1 MNSTDRFEF
10 GLIREDQ
17 TKIHRLVRDLDARID
32 LLGRSLAAPPIPAPP
47 AEPPPLPTI
56 IIASPPAPALEAGAE
71 SGEPP
76 SSVPT
81 SSEPAPSTPPPHIES
96 PTERAQTRPSQP
108 AAGVSPPEITEP
120 LELRVGTYWMARIGI
135 VILLTGLVFL
145 GNYAYHRIVPLLGPW
160 GKLSLLALA
169 GVALGELGTWLE
181 RSRESMRN
189 YGRVL
194 LAGGA
199 ATIYYTVYAAHFVEA
214 LRVIES
220 PVLGGGLLLALAGG
234 FLWHAERRRSEALA
248 LPTVLL
254 AYYTSAINSI
264 GGFTLFSN
272 LLLTAAAVFFLVR
285 HRWARMSYV
294 SLAATYGSYAF
305 WRFHQVMQT
314 GGAGSEFGMGVTF
327 LAGYWVLFTA
337 AVFLAA
343 RDAMRGPERVAF
355 LTANNAAF
363 FAFAAHHFAMHRP
376 DAFWIFALGCGM
388 TLLGLA
394 AVAARVRIEERA
406 LDGAYLAQGLG
417 LVTLGFAAKLT
428 GPRLA
433 AVLAVE
439 SVALI
444 ACVRRR
450 HGLIYEFAAGL
461 CALAACGL
469 TLMELSHRG
478 SSPVALGAPVAAL
491 LLFDAWWIKRLRGEV
506 ATAKFSE
513 RAFAFSTLGLAVVA
527 AVLWQ
532 KVDAAWQ
539 PTAFAVAAAIS
550 LTALRANLREVALP
564 AQTFL
569 FCGLGIFITRTAET
583 PPSPWWSPLPLV
595 ILALGLMHWWQRQ
608 QAVKLDAGFRGF
620 VELAY
625 AGAATATGLWWMR
638 AFCHGDTWLWA
649 TSAAALGTL
658 LYGGLTKASPL
669 ALAGQ
674 AFSAVASFSFAVAL
688 VDRHP
693 AWHAALAPVLNLAL
707 TSLLLSRLPLRNDG
721 RSLAQ
726 LAQVYRIAA
735 MLLLSAW
742 AFEYVDA
749 SGRVAF
755 FAGLGALQM
764 LFGAWSRKRER
775 TITGAVYATVGLA
788 FFCTRFGTA
797 SGWLDLLAILAVP
810 ASLRI
815 GRWIT
820 GTDPLPSETRN
831 ALVAAAMASVW
842 LWVTRWVNLQG
853 HTEQLTAAWAVLAL
867 VIFAGGL
874 GLRERIYRVGGF
886 AVLALAIGRL
896 FIVDVWRFDTLPRIV
911 SFLAL
916 GAVLLVLSFVYNRFA
931 ETMRRW
937 L

>member
-17 TKIHRLVRDLDARID
+17 TRIHRLVRDLDARID
-32 LLGRSLAAPPIPAPP
+32 LLGRSLAAAPIPAAPV
-47 AEPPPLPTI
+47 EPPPLPPAAILQPPVLPPKIDVAADLGETRSS
-56 IIASPPAPALEAGAE
+56 ASHGVEPTTSIPPPPAEPTTAERAGA
-71 SGEPP
+71 G
-76 SSVPT
+76 
-81 SSEPAPSTPPPHIES
+81 
-96 PTERAQTRPSQP
+96 
-108 AAGVSPPEITEP
+108 PPESAEEP
-120 LELRVGTYWMARIGI
+120 FELRVGTYWMARIGI

-160 GKLSLLALA
+160 GKLSMLALA
-169 GVALGELGTWLE
+169 GVALGGLGAWQE
-181 RSRESMRN
+181 RSRENMRN

-199 ATIYYTVYAAHFVEA
+199 ATIYYAVYAAHFVEA

-285 HRWARMSYV
+285 HRWTRMSYV
-294 SLAATYGSYAF
+294 SMAATYGSYAF
-305 WRFHQVMQT
+305 WRFHQVMQS
-314 GGAGSEFGMGVTF
+314 GGVGSEFGLGVTF
-327 LAGYWVLFTA
+327 LAGYWALFTA
-337 AVFLAA
+337 AVLLAA
-343 RDAMRGPERVAF
+343 RDAMHGPERVAF

-363 FAFAAHHFAMHRP
+363 FAFAAHHFATHRP
-376 DAFWIFALGCGM
+376 ETFWIFALGYGAV
-388 TLLGLA
+388 LLGLA
-394 AVAARVRIEERA
+394 AVAARVRSEERA

-433 AVLAVE
+433 MVLAVE
-439 SVALI
+439 SVALV

-450 HGLIYEFAAGL
+450 HGLIHEISAGL

-469 TLMELSHRG
+469 TLMELGYRG
-478 SSPVALGAPVAAL
+478 GSPVALGGPVAAL
-491 LLFDAWWIKRLRGEV
+491 LLFDAWWIKRQHGEV
-506 ATAKFSE
+506 DAEKFSG
-513 RAFAFSTLGLAVVA
+513 RAFAFAALGLAVVTA
-527 AVLWQ
+527 ILWR

-539 PTAFAVAAAIS
+539 PTAFALAAVVS
-550 LTALRANLREVALP
+550 LATLRANLREIALP

-569 FCGLGIFITRTAET
+569 FLGAGLFITRTAET
-583 PPSPWWSPLPLV
+583 LPAPWWSPLPLV
-595 ILALGLMHWWQRQ
+595 IVTLALMHWWQRQ
-608 QAVKLDAGFRGF
+608 EAVKLDDEIRSF
-620 VELAY
+620 VELAF
-625 AGAATATGLWWMR
+625 AGTAVAAGLWWMR
-638 AFCHGDTWLWA
+638 AFCHGDIWLWA
-649 TSAAALGTL
+649 TSVAAVGAL
-658 LYGGLTKASPL
+658 LYAWLVRAWPL

-674 AFSAVASFSFAVAL
+674 IFSAVASFSFAVAL
-688 VDRHP
+688 IDGHP
-693 AWHAALAPVLNLAL
+693 SWRAALAPVLNLAL
-707 TSLLLSRLPLRNDG
+707 TSLLLSRLPSG
-721 RSLAQ
+721 SSGWSLPRFAQ
-726 LAQVYRIAA
+726 GYRIAA
-735 MLLLSAW
+735 MLLLSGW

-764 LFGAWSRKRER
+764 FLGAWSRNRER
-775 TITGAVYATVGLA
+775 TITGAVYATAGLA
-788 FFCTRFGTA
+788 FFWTRFGVA
-797 SGWLDLLAILAVP
+797 SGWLDLMAILTVP
-810 ASLRI
+810 ASLRL

-820 GTDPLPSETRN
+820 GKESLPSEARN

-842 LWVTRWVNLQG
+842 LWVTRWVNL
-853 HTEQLTAAWAVLAL
+853 HHLTEHLTAAWAFLAL
-867 VIFAGGL
+867 IIFAAGL
-874 GLRERIYRVGGF
+874 GLRERIYRIGGF
-886 AVLALAIGRL
+886 GVLGLAVGRL
-896 FIVDVWRFDTLPRIV
+896 FILDVWRFDTLPRIL

-916 GAVLLVLSFVYNRFA
+916 GVVLLILSFVYNRFA